1 MAFGTL
7 AEGGSPDLD
16 QDPSD
21 NNEWQQ
27 LVSSARQAKIL
38 AGKHSRDPLF

>member
-7 AEGGSPDLD
+7 AEGGSPDRD
-16 QDPSD
+16 QDPAD

-27 LVSSARQAKIL
+27 LVRSARQAKIL
-38 AGKHSRDPLF
+38 AGKHARDPLF